1 MEPATPWDAL
11 LSTLGGNNY
20 CKMSLVVLSIRRET
34 PLSHINALGMF
45 SLGGG
50 GGAGVRI
57 DTEDSAVFRQKKTQ
71 KTVVLKISA
80 QLSAL
85 W

>member
-45 SLGGG
+45 SLGGERG
-50 GGAGVRI
+50 RG
-57 DTEDSAVFRQKKTQ
+57 ED
-71 KTVVLKISA
+71 
-80 QLSAL
+80 
-85 W
+85 